1 MNADFAMSTEM
12 EEGMEW
18 QTHLVFNQPEP
29 LSNSNLYLSDMALRE
44 AVMREHAG
52 WDGEDLSRIGLQL
65 GSQESLELGRLANAN
80 PPELLRYDAAG
91 QRLDQVRF
99 HPAWYVLM
107 QELVNHRVHNLPWQE
122 DARIGSFVA
131 RAARFILHAQV
142 EAGTLCPITMTFG
155 AIPLLQQTLPP
166 LFQSWIPALLSDRY
180 DSHQIVGSQKRGLLI
195 GMGMTEKQGGS
206 DVLSNSTRAEPLQ
219 FRGNGEAYRLVG
231 HKWFFSVPQS
241 DAHLVLAQAEGGL
254 SCFFLPKILPDGTYN
269 AIRLER
275 LKEKLGNRS
284 NASSEVEFDNATAWL
299 LGDEGDGIRQILKM
313 GGYTRFDCALG
324 SHGLMRRAFSIALYH
339 AWQRQAFGKALVDQ
353 PLMRQVLSRMALRLE
368 GHTALLMRLASAWGK
383 TGEVHEQVF
392 SRLLTPAAKYRVCGL
407 GSGFVAE
414 AMEVLGGIGYCEQS
428 ELPRIYREMPVNSIW
443 EGSGNI
449 MCLDVLRTFRKL
461 PSAIEMLQQEFYSV
475 RGQNRLF
482 DRAWRQL
489 QLRLK
494 NPKEEQGRAITQ
506 QLFDLCCASQLLRFA
521 SPPLADAWCRMTLD
535 HRDQYMVPE
544 AVCALL
550 LSRGS
555 GMK

>member
-1 MNADFAMSTEM
+1 M

-52 WDGEDLSRIGLQL
+52 WDGEDLSLIGLQL

-80 PPELLRYDAAG
+80 PPELLRYDAVG

-219 FRGNGEAYRLVG
+219 ARGNGEAYRLVG

-324 SHGLMRRAFSIALYH
+324 SHGLMRRAFSVALYH

-353 PLMRQVLSRMALRLE
+353 PLMRQVLSRMALCLE
-368 GHTALLMRLASAWGK
+368 GHTALLMRLASAWEK

-489 QLRLK
+489 QQRLK

-521 SPPLADAWCRMTLD
+521 APPLADAWCRMTLD

>member
-1 MNADFAMSTEM
+1 
-12 EEGMEW
+12 MEW

-52 WDGEDLSRIGLQL
+52 WDGEDLSLIGLQL

-219 FRGNGEAYRLVG
+219 ARGNGEAYRLVG

-254 SCFFLPKILPDGTYN
+254 SCFFLPKILPDGSYN

-284 NASSEVEFDNATAWL
+284 NASSEVEFDNATSWL

-324 SHGLMRRAFSIALYH
+324 SHGLMRRAFSVALYH

-368 GHTALLMRLASAWGK
+368 GHTALLMRLASAWEK

-489 QLRLK
+489 QQRLK

-521 SPPLADAWCRMTLD
+521 APPLADAWCRMTLD

>member
-1 MNADFAMSTEM
+1 
-12 EEGMEW
+12 MEW

-52 WDGEDLSRIGLQL
+52 WDGEDLSLIGLQL

-219 FRGNGEAYRLVG
+219 ARGNGEVYRLVG

-241 DAHLVLAQAEGGL
+241 DAHLVLAQAKGGL

-324 SHGLMRRAFSIALYH
+324 SHGLMRRAFSVALYH

-368 GHTALLMRLASAWGK
+368 GHTALLMRLASAWEK

-449 MCLDVLRTFRKL
+449 MCLDVLRTFCKL

-489 QLRLK
+489 QQRLK

-521 SPPLADAWCRMTLD
+521 APPLADAWCRMTLD